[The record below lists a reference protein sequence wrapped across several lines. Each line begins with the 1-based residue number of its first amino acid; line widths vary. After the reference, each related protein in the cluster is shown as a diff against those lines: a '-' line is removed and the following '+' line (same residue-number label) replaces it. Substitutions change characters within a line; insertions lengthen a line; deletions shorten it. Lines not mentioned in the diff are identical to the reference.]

1 MESTLFLPPNCP
13 MIGTHLSLIPM
24 PSPFG
29 HEFSGIVHSVG
40 KGVTNIKEG
49 HDIMSVH
56 SAPCNTCDYCKR
68 GLHNLCMNIM
78 NDKVLGAFSEY
89 IRIPEHVVRQNVFK
103 KPENISFDEA
113 AILEPLACV
122 VRPYSLLHV
131 EDIKNAVII
140 GAGPIGLLHVLFLK
154 SKGIKAIV
162 SDLNEERLKVARS
175 VGADVTT
182 SPDALENYVNHYTN
196 NMGADLVVECTGIP
210 HVWEKSVDHVRRG
223 GTVILFRWL

>member
-1 MESTLFLPPNCP
+1 
-13 MIGTHLSLIPM
+13 
-24 PSPFG
+24 
-29 HEFSGIVHSVG
+29 
-40 KGVTNIKEG
+40 
-49 HDIMSVH
+49 
-56 SAPCNTCDYCKR
+56 
-68 GLHNLCMNIM
+68 MNIM

-122 VRPYSLLHV
+122 VHPYSLLHV

-182 SPDALENYVNHYTN
+182 SPDALENYVNHDTN
-196 NMGADLVVECTGIP
+196 DMGADLVVECTGIP
-210 HVWEKSVDHVRRG
+210 HVWEKSVDYVRSG
-223 GTVILFRWL
+223 GTVILFGGCKAGTSVAFDTHRIHYDEITVKGSFHFTPLDVRYAYDLLTENILNVTPLISGSVDLKNIISVFQDLKNGM